1 MTTTFVGHFLGP
13 NTHASRPAAA
23 GLPEGT
29 MYVCTTHAKIERVVS
44 AAWVDY
50 ATLGS
55 GLTVSTDTIWDT
67 KGDLAAASG
76 ADAAAKLPVG
86 TDGQILTADS
96 AQTLGVKWAAAPSG
110 GIPATLLDAK
120 GDLIA
125 ASANDTAARLPAGT
139 NGQVLTADS
148 AQTLGVKW
156 AAAAS

>member
-13 NTHASRPAAA
+13 NIHASRAAAA

-29 MYVCTTHAKIERVVS
+29 MYVCTTHSKIERVVA

-55 GLTVSTDTIWDT
+55 GLTVSTDGIWDT

-76 ADAAAKLPVG
+76 PDSAAKLAV
-86 TDGQILTADS
+86 
-96 AQTLGVKWAAAPSG
+96 
-110 GIPATLLDAK
+110 
-120 GDLIA
+120 
-125 ASANDTAARLPAGT
+125 GT

-156 AAAAS
+156 AAAGGGGVTELAYVEGVSAVTVAATSASPISGMDLVVSAGSVTLAATTKICVE

>member
-1 MTTTFVGHFLGP
+1 MSTTVVCHFLGP
-13 NTHASRPAAA
+13 NIHASRPAAA

-29 MYVCTTHAKIERVVS
+29 MYVCTTHSKIERVVA

-55 GLTVSTDTIWDT
+55 GLTVSTDGIWDT

-76 ADAAAKLPVG
+76 PDAASKLPV
-86 TDGQILTADS
+86 
-96 AQTLGVKWAAAPSG
+96 
-110 GIPATLLDAK
+110 
-120 GDLIA
+120 
-125 ASANDTAARLPAGT
+125 GT

-156 AAAAS
+156 AAAAGGMLADTLWDTKGDLAVA